1 MDGST
6 ERHESP
12 QPHAEA
18 TLPAA
23 EQQRDSK
30 SNVPPSPAR
39 SDKSSDS
46 EGRPV
51 REKLKE
57 TRIDAQ
63 ASTAPGQTSDEAM
76 KDAPNGADS
85 AATGDQSTSGSE
97 SGRGRLRRKRS
108 REDFEDEVEK
118 PSEKKVERHLRK
130 KSRDVT
136 SPRDVDVA
144 LAANPVKNSFEQI
157 KEHDGD
163 AEMTSSA
170 KVTQPQTSKANE
182 PITPEADMPD
192 REAPAVLS
200 PASKRTH
207 DQAKKEEGGG
217 LDTAS
222 HSADDVTV
230 TNQTV
235 EERSPKRQRDKGE
248 TEAQPA
254 AEDSSTKVCGLIPSL
269 QHSYSKTE
277 QIPPGSGFA
286 NTAAAS
292 PFAALSPTKAP
303 STSGKAAD
311 EPLRTSDDKFK
322 ASAFGTFAN
331 SPASPF
337 GGLGSSST
345 KSPFGAATGG
355 SKLTNFASSTAT
367 STTTPASGFGGLGGS
382 SVKSGFGGS
391 TTTLGLASGFG
402 GSLASGGFGGFGA
415 PKSGVSSFATPGTS
429 TITGLSQKPARPFGA
444 AGDEK
449 SDDEEEGE
457 DEDGAENEGSGEPGE
472 AREGPE
478 RRSTVL
484 QPQRKSALSCSCSAA
499 DSVIAVETGEEG
511 EEPHWVGRAKLFA
524 FAGEGPKKGWQE
536 RGVGPFKLNVTK
548 DSPKKA
554 RFVLRADG
562 THRLLLNAAVTKN
575 LKFGDSEGKSPA
587 DGKLL
592 FSTPTSDGTIEMHLL
607 KVRCRLRLGHE

>member
-1 MDGST
+1 
-6 ERHESP
+6 
-12 QPHAEA
+12 
-18 TLPAA
+18 
-23 EQQRDSK
+23 
-30 SNVPPSPAR
+30 
-39 SDKSSDS
+39 
-46 EGRPV
+46 
-51 REKLKE
+51 
-57 TRIDAQ
+57 
-63 ASTAPGQTSDEAM
+63 M

-85 AATGDQSTSGSE
+85 VATGDQSTSGSE

-108 REDFEDEVEK
+108 REDFEDEIEK
-118 PSEKKVERHLRK
+118 PSEKKIERHLRK

-136 SPRDVDVA
+136 SPRDADIEV
-144 LAANPVKNSFEQI
+144 AANPIRNSFEQI

-163 AEMTSSA
+163 EEMTSSA
-170 KVTQPQTSKANE
+170 KVMQPQTSTTTE

-217 LDTAS
+217 LDTAN
-222 HSADDVTV
+222 HSTDDVTIANK
-230 TNQTV
+230 TA
-235 EERSPKRQRDKGE
+235 EERSPKRQRDKSE
-248 TEAQPA
+248 SEAQLA
-254 AEDSSTKVCGLIPSL
+254 AESSNTKVRGPIPSL
-269 QHSYSKTE
+269 SHPCSTTE
-277 QIPPGSGFA
+277 QVPSRSGFA

-292 PFAALSPTKAP
+292 PFAALSSTKPPT
-303 STSGKAAD
+303 TSGKAPD
-311 EPLRTSDDKFK
+311 EPARTSEDKFK
-322 ASAFGTFAN
+322 ASGFGTFAN

-337 GGLGSSST
+337 GGLGSSSA

-355 SKLTNFASSTAT
+355 SKVTTFASSTAT
-367 STTTPASGFGGLGGS
+367 STASPASGFGSLGGS
-382 SVKSGFGGS
+382 SVKTGFGGS

-402 GSLASGGFGGFGA
+402 GGLASGGFGGFSA

-449 SDDEEEGE
+449 SDDEEEDG
-457 DEDGAENEGSGEPGE
+457 DEDGAENDGSGEPG
-472 AREGPE
+472 EGPE

-484 QPQRKSALSCSCSAA
+484 QPQRKSIPFCPHPAA
-499 DSVIAVETGEEG
+499 NSITAVETGEEG
-511 EEPHWVGRAKLFA
+511 EEPHWVGRAKLYA
-524 FAGEGPKKGWQE
+524 MADDGKKKGWKE

-562 THRLLLNAAVTKN
+562 THRLLLNAAVTKS
-575 LKFGDSEGKSPA
+575 LKFGDSEGNSPS

-592 FSTPTSDGTIEMHLL
+592 FSTPTPDGTIEMHLL
-607 KVRCRLRLGHE
+607 RVSPRLRHRRD